1 MLGLNWGATTSER
14 AAMMPC
20 DELVG
25 DGCTR
30 ADRAVT
36 IAAPPATVF
45 AWLCQLRVAPYSYD
59 LLDNFGRRSPR
70 RRDPG
75 LCHLAVGQ
83 RFMTLFR
90 LHSFVDDEQITLRA
104 GRVAVTYALSPQDGE
119 TRLHTRVLFD
129 GPRFLGNPMA
139 AGDLVMMR
147 KQLLT
152 IKALAEREGAPRA
165 RRRRVAD
172 EDSRLFGGHY
182 DYADSFEVD
191 VPEADART
199 PEQAFRAALARG
211 PSVARYVPVV
221 PVVHQHILR
230 FRLGPLDSADHLFG
244 WQVVT
249 STPTVL
255 RLEAAGP
262 LLRGTIVGRKTDS
275 STLAFTTFVDYVR
288 PVPARVIW
296 TLVSP
301 LHRLI
306 APHLLEWA
314 AAPQEV
320 SSVRT

>member
-1 MLGLNWGATTSER
+1 
-14 AAMMPC
+14 MPC
-20 DELVG
+20 DGLVG

-36 IAAPPATVF
+36 LAAPPATVF

-59 LLDNFGRRSPR
+59 VLDNFGRRSPR

-90 LHSFVDDEQITLRA
+90 LHSFVDDQQITLRA
-104 GRVAVTYALSPQDGE
+104 TRVAVTYALAPQDGG
-119 TRLHTRVLFD
+119 TRLHVRVLFD
-129 GPRFLGNPMA
+129 GPRFLGYPTA

-152 IKALAEREGAPRA
+152 LKSLAEREGAPQA
-165 RRRRVAD
+165 RRRQVAE
-172 EDSRLFGGHY
+172 EDSRVFGGHY
-182 DYADSFEVD
+182 DYADSFEID
-191 VPEADART
+191 VPDADTRS
-199 PEQAFRAALARG
+199 PEQAFRAALARV
-211 PSVARYVPVV
+211 PSVARYVPIV
-221 PVVHQHILR
+221 PAVHQHILR
-230 FRLGPLDSADHLFG
+230 LRLGPLYSPDRLFG

-255 RLEAAGP
+255 RLEACGP

-275 STLAFTTFVDYVR
+275 STLVFTTFVDYVR

-296 TLVSP
+296 TLVGP

-306 APHLLEWA
+306 APHLLEWGA
-314 AAPQEV
+314 EPQEV